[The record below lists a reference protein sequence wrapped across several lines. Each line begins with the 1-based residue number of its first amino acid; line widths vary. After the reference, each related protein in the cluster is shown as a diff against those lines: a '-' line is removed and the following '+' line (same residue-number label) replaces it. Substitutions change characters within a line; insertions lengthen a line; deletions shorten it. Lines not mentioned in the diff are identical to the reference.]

1 MSLTLNNSIT
11 DITESMFDRQ
21 WRDMEFCYDV
31 MEQHREMEQF
41 VNECLIK
48 ASGNKRAINEMYI
61 LNEGAFTDKIKAF
74 FTKIKDFFKKIFAKL
89 GASMNALFLE
99 QKKYIDKYAFIV
111 TKCKWNQG
119 DVSDVKDR
127 FKAIARI
134 LDAVEKVDTA
144 VIGNNMD
151 KFFKGE
157 KITESD
163 GAFIDN
169 DTFSSADKIG
179 EAYKDEKKRTKLEK
193 GATRDETFNEFIKD
207 GYWSS
212 AEGFDSFKETDSN
225 NNVDIGATFAN
236 WFEGS
241 RDTVSWTA
249 DEVEDNFQTI
259 INTAYAGES
268 YIKKLQNIV
277 DSVEKKM
284 DDAAK
289 TMENYHKSQSEKI
302 KRAVAGQGRSQK
314 EIDDEKAAAQAV
326 ANAGQGTA
334 GQGGAGQGTAG
345 QGGAGQGTAG
355 QGTAGQGGAGQGGA
369 GQGTAGQGGAGQ
381 GAANASYIYQSRND
395 FPINEMKFGE
405 NNAKK
410 SDTASPPTKAGKED
424 LTKATAS
431 NDKVKSMTTNKMD
444 SKEVGNTTGID
455 NNNKSTI
462 EKQANELLEVDIYNR
477 EVKINESINIS
488 STIVRKMF
496 DAFKNTNSDFFKII
510 QAHVQWYL
518 SNPGEKDKSENQQLN
533 RPRSL
538 DGMNTGSTQVTK
550 TKPENPTS

>member
-1 MSLTLNNSIT
+1 MSLTLNNGII

-74 FTKIKDFFKKIFAKL
+74 FTKIKNFFKKIFAKL

-119 DVSDVKDR
+119 DISDVKDR

-157 KITESD
+157 KITEDD

-193 GATRDETFNEFIKD
+193 GATRDKTFNEFIKD

-302 KRAVAGQGRSQK
+302 KRAVAGQGKSQEELEK
-314 EIDDEKAAAQAV
+314 ERQASEAVRNARKPGGETGDGPGGENQNQDTTDEA
-326 ANAGQGTA
+326 
-334 GQGGAGQGTAG
+334 
-345 QGGAGQGTAG
+345 
-355 QGTAGQGGAGQGGA
+355 
-369 GQGTAGQGGAGQ
+369 
-381 GAANASYIYQSRND
+381 YIYKSRNN

-444 SKEVGNTTGID
+444 SKEVGNTAGITSD
-455 NNNKSTI
+455 NKSTI

-550 TKPENPTS
+550 SKPEKPTN